1 MQAVP
6 LRLLRFMLPHVH
18 AGIYG
23 GNGGRRFGA
32 GWLGWVVDRS
42 IGRPISHSV
51 NRSVDRSVGKA
62 HAGAR
67 SQVQVAFFSSIGGLK
82 LNRKLSTRVPSTSQT
97 TTRKLEHENSDH
109 GSPPQIEPQAEHKS
123 TFNFT
128 DDKKT

>member
-1 MQAVP
+1 
-6 LRLLRFMLPHVH
+6 MLPHVH

-23 GNGGRRFGA
+23 GNGGCRFGA

-67 SQVQVAFFSSIGGLK
+67 SQVQVAFFSSIGGSHDLHFHAQVFLSLSVKLK
-82 LNRKLSTRVPSTSQT
+82 ALFRTLSLCLPH
-97 TTRKLEHENSDH
+97 L
-109 GSPPQIEPQAEHKS
+109 GSFFGS
-123 TFNFT
+123 
-128 DDKKT
+128 